1 MQTGAENAAREG
13 GCDDACSNPQRQDQ
27 PVSACGKEDSNFQ
40 QVLYCSCAAVSR
52 TNPFAGHFCR
62 ETGVSLDEA
71 AQQASA
77 SNRTLVVLD
86 GAHTTYDTAP
96 YLWSTA
102 KDILSAPGQP
112 QHLMIFTAS
121 SHGSKPLA
129 GMGYTACP
137 VEFAADRSIVFR

>member
-1 MQTGAENAAREG
+1 MLQEKGVVMMRAPTRSGKTSLCQLVADMAE
-13 GCDDACSNPQRQDQ
+13 
-27 PVSACGKEDSNFQ
+27 EDSNFQ
-40 QVLYCSCAAVSR
+40 QVLYCSCAPVSH
-52 TNPFAGHFCR
+52 TNPFAGHFHR
-62 ETGVSLDEA
+62 DTGVSFDEA

-96 YLWSTA
+96 CLWSTA
-102 KDILSAPGQP
+102 KDILSAPGHP

-129 GMGYTACP
+129 SMGYTACP